1 MLLALG
7 VATGA
12 AVASGAMPDL
22 ITTTLPTVTV
32 PTATLP
38 TVTVAPTV
46 LPTVTT
52 TLPITTAPHVTTTIP
67 NVTTTAPKVTTSVPV
82 PTTAPKVTTSVPV
95 ATTAPKVTTSA
106 PVVTSP
112 LHVTTTVAATGPRAT
127 STSVAANLVTTGG
140 KSGSPTL
147 TTSPSGQVGAG
158 VVGVPSSAMLF
169 RSGVASSG
177 SSAAAFGLRTHV
189 TALRTL
195 RPFLV
200 LRGRARTTPIVL
212 VFDLA
217 DAGRVRLTL
226 VRVFPDCRRIGSLSV
241 RGHRGTNR
249 IKLGPRLNGRPL
261 RAGTYQIGVVN
272 KRGAL
277 LRTTTAIFASERPT
291 GTELDQALQRN
302 ACGPVGAGAS
312 AGGRGLT
319 GPGGATSSVSRVS
332 GVRGS
337 QQTRA
342 GHGKLGA
349 SSFSPARIAGNLPR
363 SPLGFLLLIV
373 AATMLAATAVP
384 PRAFAPHHGR
394 LATAY
399 KAWRVELVVAAFAVL
414 IGDLIV
420 LALA

>member
-112 LHVTTTVAATGPRAT
+112 LHETTTVAATAPRAT
-127 STSVAANLVTTGG
+127 STSVAANLVTTAG

-147 TTSPSGQVGAG
+147 TTSPSGQVAGGVAG
-158 VVGVPSSAMLF
+158 VASSAMLF

-189 TALRTL
+189 TALWTL

-200 LRGRARTTPIVL
+200 LRGRARTTSIVL
-212 VFDLA
+212 IFDLA

-226 VRVFPDCRRIGSLSV
+226 VRVFPDCRRIGTLSV

-261 RAGTYQIGVVN
+261 RTGTYQIGVVN

-342 GHGKLGA
+342 RHGKLGA

>member
-112 LHVTTTVAATGPRAT
+112 LHETTTVAATAPRAT
-127 STSVAANLVTTGG
+127 STSVAANLVTTAG

-147 TTSPSGQVGAG
+147 TTSPSGQVAGGVAG
-158 VVGVPSSAMLF
+158 VASSAMLF

-189 TALRTL
+189 TALWTL

-200 LRGRARTTPIVL
+200 LRGRARTTSIVL

-261 RAGTYQIGVVN
+261 RTGTYQIGVVN

-312 AGGRGLT
+312 AGGRGLVA
-319 GPGGATSSVSRVS
+319 PGGATSSLSRVS

-342 GHGKLGA
+342 RHGRLGA

>member
-1 MLLALG
+1 
-7 VATGA
+7 
-12 AVASGAMPDL
+12 
-22 ITTTLPTVTV
+22 
-32 PTATLP
+32 
-38 TVTVAPTV
+38 
-46 LPTVTT
+46 
-52 TLPITTAPHVTTTIP
+52 
-67 NVTTTAPKVTTSVPV
+67 
-82 PTTAPKVTTSVPV
+82 
-95 ATTAPKVTTSA
+95 
-106 PVVTSP
+106 
-112 LHVTTTVAATGPRAT
+112 
-127 STSVAANLVTTGG
+127 VAANLVTTAG

-147 TTSPSGQVGAG
+147 TTSPSGQVAGGVAG
-158 VVGVPSSAMLF
+158 VASSAMLF

-189 TALRTL
+189 TALWTL

-200 LRGRARTTPIVL
+200 LRGRARTTSIVL

-261 RAGTYQIGVVN
+261 RTGTYQIGVVN

-312 AGGRGLT
+312 AGGRGLVA
-319 GPGGATSSVSRVS
+319 PGGATSSLSRVS

-342 GHGKLGA
+342 RHGRLGA